1 LPVDEPHPSREEQIS
16 SRAVYR
22 GRVVDLSVDQV
33 RLVSGRSATREV
45 IRHPGAV
52 VILALDADD
61 NVLLVRQYRYPTGRA
76 LLELPAGTL
85 EPDEEPLDC
94 AARELAEE
102 TGFRA
107 GRWQKLG
114 GFFSAPGFCTEYLH
128 AFLATE
134 LREGESHA
142 DDDEELALLRMPL
155 AEVWRRVDDGEIEDA
170 KSLATLLLF
179 GRLREGR

>member
-1 LPVDEPHPSREEQIS
+1 MPADEPRLSPEEQIS

-22 GRVVDLSVDQV
+22 GRVVDLTVDQV
-33 RLVSGRSATREV
+33 RLPSGRSATREV

-52 VILALDADD
+52 VILALDTGD

-76 LLELPAGTL
+76 LLEVPAGTL
-85 EPDEEPLDC
+85 DPGEDPLDC

-107 GRWQKLG
+107 GRWQRLG
-114 GFFSAPGFCTEYLH
+114 GFFSAPGYCTEYLH

-134 LREGESHA
+134 LQEGELQA
-142 DDDEELALLRMPL
+142 GDEEEIALLRMPL
-155 AEVWRRVDDGEIEDA
+155 AEVWRRVDEGEIEDA
-170 KSLATLLLF
+170 KSLAVLLLF

>member
-1 LPVDEPHPSREEQIS
+1 MPADEPHLSPEERIS

-22 GRVVDLSVDQV
+22 GRVVNLSVDQV
-33 RLVSGRSATREV
+33 RLASGRSATREV

-52 VILALDADD
+52 VILAVDADD
-61 NVLLVRQYRYPTGRA
+61 NVLLVRQYRYATNHV

-85 EPDEEPLDC
+85 EPDEDPLDC
-94 AARELAEE
+94 AVRELAEE
-102 TGFRA
+102 TGFQA
-107 GRWQKLG
+107 GRWRRLG

-134 LREGESHA
+134 LEEGRPHA
-142 DDDEELALLRMPL
+142 DEDEELALLRIPL
-155 AEVWRRVDDGEIEDA
+155 AEVRRRVDEGEIEDA

-179 GRLREGR
+179 DRLRGSR